1 MSKTNLLLS
10 DITNIIDSHLESEEY
25 NLLFVCNKYL
35 AKYICDYVYKEYGI
49 VDEDMELKDSIKEYY
64 VSFYFSNNKVS
75 FYCETAKGYSGEY
88 KLNDIDNEKINFY
101 ICVNMDKKTIFDRL
115 INYNEN
121 AKFTCVDVIYENID
135 NPYKYIDEDEV
146 CECDECKY
154 KDKKKYESCDNDCK
168 YMNCDECCND
178 FCDCEND
185 CCEDCEGCKIE
196 EFDYGELLDIFAER
210 IQETNGNK
218 NSIKSILDE
227 FADIFIPDYNEDEID
242 DEFVSI
248 NPDCQCTC
256 ECENGEFTDTQLAEI
271 ELIENY
277 ANNIAKIKCS
287 ADLRNCLYQ
296 LYNIGK
302 EIGWDEHKC
311 FMKELMDEALEE

>member
-1 MSKTNLLLS
+1 MTKTNLLLS

-135 NPYKYIDEDEV
+135 NPYEYIDEDEV

-178 FCDCEND
+178 FCDCENEG
-185 CCEDCEGCKIE
+185 CEDCEGCKVE
-196 EFDYGELLDIFAER
+196 GFDYGELLELFTCR
-210 IQETNGNK
+210 IMDADKDFQLVKE
-218 NSIKSILDE
+218 ILDE
-227 FADIFIPDYNEDEID
+227 FADIFIPDYEEDEFEEFCED
-242 DEFVSI
+242 DECSDCI
-248 NPDCQCTC
+248 YNKEEIPD
-256 ECENGEFTDTQLAEI
+256 ELLEEIKMIEFFADK
-271 ELIENY
+271 IEN
-277 ANNIAKIKCS
+277 AECDCGAC
-287 ADLRNCLYQ
+287 LRNVLYE
-296 LYNIGK
+296 LYCVGKNIGYGDYK
-302 EIGWDEHKC
+302 YY
-311 FMKELMDEALEE
+311 MKKVIEEVLEE